1 VREDIVN
8 RELSL
13 AVAAH
18 LLEYPHPRV
27 ADQARAAAEWLEVQI
42 PEAAELARRFAD
54 EVEPLP
60 AGALEEAYTAAFDFA
75 STQTIYAGEHLFG
88 PSEARASFLARL
100 KVMQRD
106 HGLSPSAELPDHV
119 SELLRLAAAMPPGD
133 ERDELLR
140 DAALPT
146 LRAALPPLEQAHHPF
161 ATALTAVIAV
171 VQHFCGVTAA
181 PQPAAS
187 QSRPRPLPV
196 LDPSQGEDDELF
208 SPSPEAAP

>member
-1 VREDIVN
+1 MN
-8 RELSL
+8 KELSL

-18 LLEYPHPRV
+18 LLQYPH
-27 ADQARAAAEWLEVQI
+27 AGAAGQARAAAEWLEVQV

-54 EVEPLP
+54 EVELLP
-60 AGALEEAYTAAFDFA
+60 AGALEEAYTASFDFA

-106 HGLSPSAELPDHV
+106 HGVSPSRELPDHL

-140 DAALPT
+140 DAVLPT
-146 LRAALPPLEQAHHPF
+146 ARAALPTLEQAHHPF
-161 ATALTAVIAV
+161 AKALAAVVAV
-171 VQHFCGVTAA
+171 VQHSCGVSTS

-187 QSRPRPLPV
+187 PSRPHPLPV
-196 LDPSQGEDDELF
+196 IDPSRGEDDELF